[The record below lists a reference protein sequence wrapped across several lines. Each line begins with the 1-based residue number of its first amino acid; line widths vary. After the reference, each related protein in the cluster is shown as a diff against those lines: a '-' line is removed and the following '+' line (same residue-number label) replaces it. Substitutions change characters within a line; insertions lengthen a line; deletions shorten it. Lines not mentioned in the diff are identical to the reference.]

1 MSQNMQELCINRRCL
16 DLIIEI
22 IKKIPFVIPI
32 FASINIVL
40 VKILEYIRF
49 TGAGSIV
56 SKITKFIFNPKTPF
70 YFNYWL
76 IYIVLAIIVS
86 IILALYKKYS
96 VLQTFIC
103 VGINLLLFVIM
114 FMFIITRM

>member
-1 MSQNMQELCINRRCL
+1 MFQNMQDLCINRRCL

-32 FASINIVL
+32 FACINIVF
-40 VKILEYIRF
+40 VKIMEYIKF
-49 TGAGSIV
+49 TWDSSIV

-86 IILALYKKYS
+86 IGLALFKKYS

-103 VGINLLLFVIM
+103 VGINLFLFFIM
-114 FMFIITRM
+114 LMFIITRM